1 MVVKLKEGDLMSDEV
16 KQDDSKV
23 VMFNPFNVW
32 KNVYFSSEAAL
43 TAITRKAVETTM
55 FANSI
60 DVILNSYLQY
70 LKLQNEVSN
79 YIAETLPFSSHRDTA
94 RVAKMLT
101 ALENKIDRLDEELF
115 TDIYDLK
122 EDTAAIL
129 ESIAP
134 VPASI
139 LDEADAGRAEQ
150 IDQHIK
156 NTEALVEKITA
167 LELAMEE
174 IKASLL
180 ELKAKP
186 KPKTTAR
193 KSKKTTTE

>member
-1 MVVKLKEGDLMSDEV
+1 MSNDIMSDEI
-16 KQDDSKV
+16 KQDDLKV
-23 VMFNPFNVW
+23 LMFNPFKAW
-32 KNVYFSSEAAL
+32 KNMYFVSEEAL

-55 FANSI
+55 FANSV

-101 ALENKIDRLDEELF
+101 ALENKVDHLDEELF
-115 TDIYDLK
+115 TELYDLK

-129 ESIAP
+129 ESITP
-134 VPASI
+134 VPANVSGEV
-139 LDEADAGRAEQ
+139 EAGLAEQ
-150 IDQHIK
+150 MNQQIK
-156 NTEALVEKITA
+156 ITEALLDKISG

-174 IKASLL
+174 MKASLL

-186 KPKTTAR
+186 KPAAR

>member
-1 MVVKLKEGDLMSDEV
+1 MSDEI

-32 KNVYFSSEAAL
+32 KNIYFASEASL

-79 YIAETLPFSSHRDTA
+79 YIAEALPFSSHRDTA
-94 RVAKMLT
+94 RVAKMIT
-101 ALENKIDRLDEELF
+101 ALENKVDHLDEEIF
-115 TDIYDLK
+115 TELYDLK

-129 ESIAP
+129 ESLAL
-134 VPASI
+134 VPANI
-139 LDEADAGRAEQ
+139 LGEADAGRAEQ

-180 ELKAKP
+180 ELKVKP
-186 KPKTTAR
+186 KPKATTR
-193 KSKKTTTE
+193 KSQKTTKE